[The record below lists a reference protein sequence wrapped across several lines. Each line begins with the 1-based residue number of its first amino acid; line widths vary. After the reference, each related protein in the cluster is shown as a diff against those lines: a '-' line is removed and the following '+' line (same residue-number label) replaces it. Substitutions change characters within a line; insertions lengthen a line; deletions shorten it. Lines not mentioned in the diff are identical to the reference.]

1 MTAPKPPE
9 NAERRVARFSRLMW
23 LVAGAGVLVLA
34 LVAAPAIWVDPAT
47 DELIVQ
53 QPEWSADPD
62 VELPDGMP
70 WEGDGAPDAV
80 LEDDVWHG
88 SGAARIRLDGLT
100 PGEPLRISSPNEL
113 LRPTRAWVLSGSET
127 PDDPAVDPVN
137 LRLFRDEN
145 YLIPEAATAELW
157 VAPSTTRRWEL
168 EIAEARLPERSGD
181 LTGSGPSAFRYRGDA
196 TVARATLVPGAGNEI
211 RVFGAGDETIVEFS
225 EGRGERTVSWPDPG
239 PGGAVVVIATA
250 QPDDAWS
257 LQLQDQEHR
266 NSYGGTGTDDRNEG
280 GA

>member
-1 MTAPKPPE
+1 MTGDPRPE
-9 NAERRVARFSRLMW
+9 SAAGRVARFSRLMW

-34 LVAAPAIWVDPAT
+34 LAAAPAIWVDPAT
-47 DELIVQ
+47 DEIIVQ
-53 QPEWSADPD
+53 QPEWSADLD
-62 VELPDGMP
+62 VALPDGMP
-70 WEGDGAPDAV
+70 WEGAGAPDAV
-80 LEDDVWHG
+80 LEAGVWHA

-100 PGEPLRISSPNEL
+100 PGEPLRIASPNEL
-113 LRPTRAWVLSGSET
+113 LRPTRAWVFTGTET
-127 PDDPAVDPVN
+127 PGEPGDDPVN

-145 YLIPEAATAELW
+145 YLIPAAATAELW

-181 LTGSGPSAFRYRGDA
+181 IQGSGPSAFRYRGDA
-196 TVARATLVPGAGNEI
+196 TVARATLAPGEGNEI
-211 RVFGAGDETIVEFS
+211 RVFGAGAETVVEFP

-250 QPDDAWS
+250 RPDDAWS
-257 LQLQDQEHR
+257 LWLQDEEHR
-266 NSYGGTGTDDRNEG
+266 NRYGGTGTDDRNEG